1 MRIYFGVY
9 FENLKCAMSIHSYT
23 SLGGASFIGELWVFG
38 AAAVVVRF
46 QFRVSA
52 VDWTLERPPQPAQ
65 AGAALF
71 VPSKQQQA
79 AWRSAWGRGRPGM
92 HGVARQ
98 KWRLLFEFSNLI
110 LECVRPTQH
119 Y

>member
-52 VDWTLERPPQPAQ
+52 VDWTLERPPHQHRRVRHCLSLASSSSRLRGAPPGG
-65 AGAALF
+65 AGARGCMALP
-71 VPSKQQQA
+71 V
-79 AWRSAWGRGRPGM
+79 RN
-92 HGVARQ
+92 GV
-98 KWRLLFEFSNLI
+98 FFSSSLI
-110 LECVRPTQH
+110 
-119 Y
+119 